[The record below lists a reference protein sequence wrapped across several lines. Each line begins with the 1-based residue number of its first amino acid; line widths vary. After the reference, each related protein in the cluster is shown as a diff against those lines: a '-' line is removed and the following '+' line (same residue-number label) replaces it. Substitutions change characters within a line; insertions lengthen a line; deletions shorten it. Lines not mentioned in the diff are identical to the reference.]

1 MLLSNYQ
8 TFQIL
13 KNGKIICHWKQLKR
27 QKDNLQWETIIS
39 DDATNKGSISKIY
52 NQPIHLNNKIANYS
66 VETWERDLHR
76 HFSKENIQRANK
88 HIKKFST
95 SLFIREMQIYTTMRY
110 HFTLDRMADINKSTH
125 EKRLER
131 VWRKENSLTLWEECK
146 LLQPIWKP
154 LWKHFRKL
162 NIELACHA
170 AIPLLGIHLGKKNFH
185 ENFMCACMSNAALFT
200 RGKTWK

>member
-8 TFQIL
+8 AFQIL

-52 NQPIHLNNKIANYS
+52 NQPIHLNNKTANYS
-66 VETWERDLHR
+66 LEPWERDLHR

-110 HFTLDRMADINKSTH
+110 HFTLDRMAVINKSTH
-125 EKRLER
+125 EKTLER
-131 VWRKENSLTLWEECK
+131 VWRKENSLTLWRNVNCYN
-146 LLQPIWKP
+146 
-154 LWKHFRKL
+154 RYG
-162 NIELACHA
+162 NTS
-170 AIPLLGIHLGKKNFH
+170 
-185 ENFMCACMSNAALFT
+185 EN
-200 RGKTWK
+200 